1 MARAKK
7 RKREVIEAPPET
19 PIEEEVPLEP
29 TPPATPPS
37 KKNSARP
44 SLTRTRGEV
53 LSRPID
59 RIGGPSLET
68 DELP

>member
-44 SLTRTRGEV
+44 SLTRTRGADIPAGHV
-53 LSRPID
+53 TV
-59 RIGGPSLET
+59 T
-68 DELP
+68 DER